1 MGDSIGKPLPAR
13 DARGRRRRARGR
25 ILGEQDVRYCF
36 TVNGGH
42 IWPILSHLREHGVQ
56 MIHMRHEQSCA
67 YAADAYA
74 RTTGTPGVLA
84 VTAGCGLT
92 NAVTGLCVAGLVGS
106 PVVCLAGPASD
117 HRGLPRLVPGG
128 LRLGH
133 LPQLLEVHQARA
145 RLVDDRGRPPHGV
158 PRGDEPA
165 ARARPARDSRP
176 TSSTSRTTS
185 PGSAAAPAS
194 TRPTR
199 CAAPATR
206 RRSTACSRRWRAPS
220 DRSSSPAT
228 ACSGPT
234 PRASCAPSP
243 SALQIPVYTRRAA
256 QGAVP
261 EDEPLAVRGAWKK
274 PFTGRADLV
283 IAVGFRFWSGEHFG
297 EPPTWN
303 ADATYVQI
311 DATPSR
317 VGWHVPADIPVVGDP
332 KLVLAQLDARAA
344 ALGLDGARRRGGSWL
359 AEVAR
364 VRDEFDRALRAQE
377 AEVHDARPIHP
388 ARVVRDLLEVMDRDA
403 TIVVDSF
410 TLSGWLSQWLA
421 ATFPGQVVDAGP
433 LAPVGHGIGMGIGAQ
448 LARPG
453 KQVIVVIG
461 DGGLGIG
468 GMDIET
474 ALKHRL
480 PMCTLV
486 WNNSSWGPSFD
497 QMPMLRGRVD
507 PFDMLPDLRYDRMFE
522 AIGCHGEHVA
532 APDDVRPA
540 LERALACGEA
550 VGRQHARGSAGRP
563 RAARREP
570 ARLDEVEPTDSGR
583 GRSAVPLTATVPR
596 LASRRGT
603 RTCGRVREPMH
614 RGVRAPA
621 AGRGT
626 ARTRTPHPSIPT
638 RITVHAHERE
648 GSPAERAVDD
658 GEAGL
663 VAERLD
669 DQDHVGIGEVDAGV
683 WPRASRARQTV
694 VAELALDGGRVEPA
708 LQPASLEA
716 DEEGATGEA
725 VEEAARPPSPALAP
739 GRRARS
745 GRCASIGMTR
755 ASAVGSRRSVASASP
770 HAVEEGAQVVDAGR

>member
-13 DARGRRRRARGR
+13 DASRVDGGALVGR

-42 IWPILSHLREHGVQ
+42 IWPILSHLREYGVA

-74 RTTGTPGVLA
+74 RITRKPGVLA

-106 PVVCLAGPASD
+106 PVVCLAGQHPTTEDFLGSFQEAYGADICRSFSKFTKRVLD
-117 HRGLPRLVPGG
+117 WSTIEVD
-128 LRLGH
+128 LRLAFREATAPPPG
-133 LPQLLEVHQARA
+133 PAVLEIPTNILYRQDDPSRQRRGARVYSPDALRGAGDPAAIERVLEAVARA
-145 RLVDDRGRPPHGV
+145 ERPLLVAGDGV
-158 PRGDEPA
+158 FWSD
-165 ARARPARDSRP
+165 
-176 TSSTSRTTS
+176 
-185 PGSAAAPAS
+185 AAAEL
-194 TRPTR
+194 
-199 CAAPATR
+199 
-206 RRSTACSRRWRAPS
+206 RAFAE
-220 DRSSSPAT
+220 RM
-228 ACSGPT
+228 
-234 PRASCAPSP
+234 
-243 SALQIPVYTRRAA
+243 QIPVYTRRAA
-256 QGAVP
+256 QGAVS
-261 EDEPLAVRGAWKK
+261 EDHPLAVRGAWKK

-297 EPPTWN
+297 GPPAWS
-303 ADATYVQI
+303 AEATYVQI

-317 VGWHVPADIPVVGDP
+317 VGWHVPAEIPVVGDP
-332 KLVLAQLDARAA
+332 KLVLAQLVARAA
-344 ALGLDGARRRGGSWL
+344 ELGLDGARRRGGAWL

-364 VRDEFDRALRAQE
+364 VRDEFDRALRTQE

-388 ARVVRDLLEVMDRDA
+388 ARVVRDLLEVIDRDA

-453 KQVIVVIG
+453 KQVIVVMG

-532 APDDVRPA
+532 APADVRPA
-540 LERALACGEA
+540 LERALACGKA
-550 VGRQHARGSAGRP
+550 SVVNVLGDPRVGHARLGGNLLGS
-563 RAARREP
+563 
-570 ARLDEVEPTDSGR
+570 T
-583 GRSAVPLTATVPR
+583 
-596 LASRRGT
+596 
-603 RTCGRVREPMH
+603 
-614 RGVRAPA
+614 
-621 AGRGT
+621 
-626 ARTRTPHPSIPT
+626 
-638 RITVHAHERE
+638 
-648 GSPAERAVDD
+648 
-658 GEAGL
+658 
-663 VAERLD
+663 
-669 DQDHVGIGEVDAGV
+669 
-683 WPRASRARQTV
+683 
-694 VAELALDGGRVEPA
+694 
-708 LQPASLEA
+708 
-716 DEEGATGEA
+716 
-725 VEEAARPPSPALAP
+725 
-739 GRRARS
+739 
-745 GRCASIGMTR
+745 
-755 ASAVGSRRSVASASP
+755 
-770 HAVEEGAQVVDAGR
+770 QV